1 MKGRRL
7 SAEEMDARREI
18 MLETAFRLFT
28 EKNIDSVTMG
38 EIAAVTGFTTRS
50 LQRYFYSKENLVVAV
65 STWAWENYLS
75 VNREGSPEK
84 TGTAAE
90 TYEFMVDSFIGLY
103 RDNVNILRFNQLFN
117 VYVRSQRISSEQMQ
131 AFIAMIDAIKAR
143 FHLVYLRGGEDGT
156 LRTDYSEEEI
166 FSTTLHLMLAIATR
180 YAVGLVYDAGVSP
193 ERELIAQKEMLL
205 ARYTK

>member
-18 MLETAFRLFT
+18 MLQTAFRLFT
-28 EKNIDSVTMG
+28 EKNIDSVTMA
-38 EIAAVTGFTTRS
+38 EIAEATGFTTRS

-90 TYEFMVDSFIGLY
+90 TYGFMVDTFIRLY
-103 RDNVNILRFNQLFN
+103 RENADILRFNQLFN
-117 VYVRSQRISSEQMQ
+117 VYIRSQRVSGAELTLFT
-131 AFIAMIDAIKAR
+131 ALIDGIKER
-143 FHLVYLRGGEDGT
+143 FHRVYLRGREDGT
-156 LRTDYSEEEI
+156 LNTEYSEEEI

>member
-1 MKGRRL
+1 MKGRKL
-7 SAEEMDARREI
+7 SAGDMAARREI

-50 LQRYFYSKENLVVAV
+50 LQRYFHSKDNLVVAV
-65 STWAWENYLS
+65 STWAWENYLN
-75 VNREGSPEK
+75 VNREQSPEN

-90 TYEFMVDSFIGLY
+90 TYEFMVESFIRLY
-103 RDNVNILRFNQLFN
+103 RENVDILRFNQFFN
-117 VYVRSQRISSEQMQ
+117 VYVRSQKFSSEQMQ
-131 AFIAMIDAIKAR
+131 PFIAMIDAIKAR
-143 FHLVYLRGGEDGT
+143 FHLVYLRGREDGT
-156 LRTDYSEEEI
+156 LRTDYLEEEI

-205 ARYTK
+205 ARYTV